1 MSCYHP
7 LIGVPTG
14 DLTVNGKPE
23 YKIRSS
29 SLSADFQLELDFN
42 PDHIIVPCGHCLGC
56 RLDYSRRWADR
67 MMLELDSV
75 NGRACFLTLTY
86 DNLHIKWSHLDDCD
100 NPLFGTLD
108 KRDCQLFLK
117 RLRKYFTDLHIRFF
131 LAGEYGEHTLR
142 PHYHLIV
149 FGLAPD
155 DFPDLLPDGKNEFG
169 QPYFKSQKLNDIW
182 QNGRCVIAGVNWQTC
197 AYVARYVTKKLS
209 GPWSIDYA
217 VRNVIPEF
225 SLMSRKPGIGK
236 PYLDAHPDCLDLA
249 NINLSTPDGG
259 LKIMIP
265 KYFLKELELTDPERY
280 DSIMESRKQF
290 ANDKRF
296 LKLQKT
302 GLSYLDALE
311 VEEQKKLDQIKSLK
325 RGRVE

>member
-29 SLSADFQLELDFN
+29 SLSADFQLELDSN

-75 NGRACFLTLTY
+75 NGRASFLTLTY
-86 DNLHIKWSHLDDCD
+86 DNDHITWNQFDEFD
-100 NPLFGTLD
+100 NPLFGTLV

-117 RLRKYFTDLHIRFF
+117 RLRKYFSDLHIRFF

-142 PHYHLIV
+142 PHYHMIV

-217 VRNVIPEF
+217 ARNVIPEF

-311 VEEQKKLDQIKSLK
+311 VEEQKKLDSVKTLK